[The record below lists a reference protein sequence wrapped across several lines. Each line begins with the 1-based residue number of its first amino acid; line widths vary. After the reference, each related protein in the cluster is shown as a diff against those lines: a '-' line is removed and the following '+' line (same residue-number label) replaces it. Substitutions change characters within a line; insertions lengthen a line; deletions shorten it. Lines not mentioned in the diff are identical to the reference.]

1 MECQKVLAD
10 IRKHG
15 GMRTEEVA
23 LALREKKIKYRKWK
37 RDNSKEAWREYKK
50 SWQRECKE
58 GYFLGKGKE
67 TEGMC
72 K

>member
-1 MECQKVLAD
+1 
-10 IRKHG
+10 
-15 GMRTEEVA
+15 MRTEEVA

-58 GYFLGKGKE
+58 GYFLDKGKE